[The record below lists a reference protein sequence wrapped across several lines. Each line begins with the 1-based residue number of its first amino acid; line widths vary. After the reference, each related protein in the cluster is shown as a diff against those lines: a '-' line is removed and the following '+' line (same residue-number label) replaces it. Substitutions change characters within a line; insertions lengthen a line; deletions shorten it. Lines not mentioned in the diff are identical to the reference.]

1 MKKGLADFVSGYAT
15 EDDTAAAIAGLY
27 DRTGY
32 VIDPHTAVGDSV
44 YRRYAK
50 ESGDATKTVIASTA
64 SPFKFARS
72 VMSAIEGKK
81 SNEPDME
88 LIERLSKTANMA
100 LPPAIIELKTAPVR
114 HDTVCETEEM
124 PAVVRKILAK

>member
-64 SPFKFARS
+64 SPFKFAKD
-72 VMSAIEGKK
+72 VYKAITG
-81 SNEPDME
+81 NEAPSD
-88 LIERLSKTANMA
+88 LAALDLLSEATGVEIPYPLAGLEKRAVRFTEVVEKDEMAN
-100 LPPAIIELKTAPVR
+100 
-114 HDTVCETEEM
+114 
-124 PAVVRKILAK
+124 AVLAYLNA